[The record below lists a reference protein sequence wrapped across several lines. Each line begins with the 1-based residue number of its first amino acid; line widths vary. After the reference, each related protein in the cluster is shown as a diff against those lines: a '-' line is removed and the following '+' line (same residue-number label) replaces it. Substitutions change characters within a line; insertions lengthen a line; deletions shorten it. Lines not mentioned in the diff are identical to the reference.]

1 MSKLLFGQLREL
13 ARLYGV
19 QTAHTDMF
27 QRRKQASPEA
37 LLHTLRA
44 LGAGLRTLDDVPAE
58 LQERQRAQW
67 NRVLEPTVTAWD
79 GASTEMSLRLP
90 AVQARGSLH
99 GALELESGEV
109 HRYNFKFA
117 RLRTTERAKS
127 DGVRYV
133 VKKLRL
139 PGKVPFGY
147 HRLFLEAGGRAFE
160 TKVLSAPRRAF
171 QPKKEKRT
179 RNWGTF
185 IPLYALHSERGW
197 GTGDFTDLEA
207 LLEWTASLEG
217 RFVGT
222 LPMLA
227 SFLEGPTDPSP
238 YSPVS
243 RLFWNELYVDPTR
256 TPELERSATARA
268 FLESTVAV
276 EEMEALR
283 SAPLIDYRR
292 QMSFKRKVLERL
304 AQTFF
309 REPESNPRRAA
320 MRELLAA
327 NPDLENYARF
337 RATVEKTRTPWR
349 SWPRPLSDGVLKEG
363 DFTRSARDYHVYVQF
378 LAEEQLSA
386 LSAKTASGLYLDLP
400 LGVHPDGFDA
410 WRERRV
416 FAHHATGGAPPD
428 RIFREGQDWGFPPLH
443 PEAIRM
449 QGYRHV
455 IAYLRHQMR
464 HAKLLRI
471 DHVMGLH
478 RLFWIP
484 NGIEPS
490 EGVYVQYH
498 PEEFYAILNL
508 ESHRSRTVLVG
519 ENLGTVPG
527 YVNRAMTRHNIK
539 KIHVLQYSIS
549 PGSRRPLRSV
559 PSGSVASL
567 NTHDTPP
574 FRAFVAG
581 LDIDDRFASGLLS
594 NQQSEE
600 EHQDRTAIRKSLERL
615 FRARGRTP
623 RLTQLLRSCL
633 SFLASSGAA
642 LLLINLEDLWLAAEP
657 QNVPGPKTAN
667 PNWRRKARYRLD
679 EFTSRREVVEVL
691 RLVESLRKSSSR
703 RRRTS

>member
-1 MSKLLFGQLREL
+1 MSKRLLGQLRQL

-19 QTAHTDMF
+19 QTAYTDMF

-58 LQERQRAQW
+58 LRERQRAQW
-67 NRVLEPTVTAWD
+67 NRTVEPTVTAWD
-79 GASTEMSLRLP
+79 RASTEISLRLP
-90 AVQARGSLH
+90 ADRARGSLH
-99 GALELESGEV
+99 CALELESGEL
-109 HRYNFKFA
+109 HSYNFKLA
-117 RLRTTERAKS
+117 KLRTPERVKL

-139 PGKVPFGY
+139 PGKIPFGY
-147 HRLFLEAGGRAFE
+147 HRLRLEAGGRAFE

-171 QPKKEKRT
+171 QLKKEKRS
-179 RNWGTF
+179 RNWGVF
-185 IPLYALHSERGW
+185 IPLYALHSERSW
-197 GTGDFTDLEA
+197 GAGDFTDLET
-207 LLEWTASLEG
+207 LMDWTASLEG
-217 RFVGT
+217 RLVGT
-222 LPMLA
+222 LPLLA
-227 SFLEGPTDPSP
+227 SFLDPPLVPSP

-243 RLFWNELYVDPTR
+243 RLFWNELYVDPSR
-256 TPELERSATARA
+256 APELERSAAARTL
-268 FLESTVAV
+268 LESSGAL
-276 EEMEALR
+276 EEMETLR
-283 SAPLIDYRR
+283 SAPLVDYRR
-292 QMSFKRKVLERL
+292 LMAFKRRVLETL

-320 MRELLAA
+320 MRELLTS
-327 NPDLENYARF
+327 NPELETYARF
-337 RATVEKTRTPWR
+337 RATLEKTRTSWR

-363 DFTRSARDYHVYVQF
+363 DFARDARDYHLYVQF

-386 LSAKTASGLYLDLP
+386 LSAKTTSGLYLDMP
-400 LGVHPDGFDA
+400 LGVHPDGYDA
-410 WRERRV
+410 WRERLV

-428 RIFREGQDWGFPPLH
+428 RIFTVAQDWGFPPLH

-449 QGYRHV
+449 QGYRYV

-464 HAKLLRI
+464 HARMLRI

-484 NGIEPS
+484 EGIEPS

-498 PEEFYAILNL
+498 SEELYAILSL

-519 ENLGTVPG
+519 ENLGTVPSF
-527 YVNRAMTRHNIK
+527 VNRAMTRHNIK
-539 KIHVLQYSIS
+539 KIYVLQYSIA
-549 PGSRRPLRSV
+549 PRNRRPLRPV
-559 PSGSVASL
+559 PNGSVASL

-594 NQQSEE
+594 DKQSEE
-600 EHQDRTAIRKSLERL
+600 EHKERTAARKSLERL

-642 LLLINLEDLWLAAEP
+642 LLLINLEDLWLASEP

-667 PNWRRKARYRLD
+667 PNWRRKARYPLD
-679 EFTSRREVVEVL
+679 EFTDRREIVEIL
-691 RLVESLRKSSSR
+691 RLVETLRKSTSR
-703 RRRTS
+703 RS